1 MSERCPTSQYVGIAR
16 LSQYR
21 WMINQRGYANIV
33 QTEDPS
39 DSVYGL
45 VYTLTKED
53 EEELDFREGV
63 PWAYTK
69 ETMPID
75 YWSSKS
81 GDSVDLN
88 RSPEK
93 RQLLVYIDR
102 QRTDDGTPHAEY
114 VDRINMGV
122 DDAVEKGM
130 PVTYVDDVIRKFI
143 PAA

>member
-1 MSERCPTSQYVGIAR
+1 
-16 LSQYR
+16 
-21 WMINQRGYANIV
+21 MINQRGYANIV

-45 VYTLTKED
+45 VYTLTEED
-53 EEELDFREGV
+53 EEELDFREGI

-75 YWSSKS
+75 FWSSTSEGK
-81 GDSVDLN
+81 VDLN

-102 QRTDDGTPHAEY
+102 QRTDDSTPHAEY

-122 DDAVEKGM
+122 VDAVEKGV
-130 PVTYVDDVIRKFI
+130 PTAYVDDVIRKFI
-143 PAA
+143 LAA